1 MDITFYSFSKKPNS
15 TAQPTATA
23 LNSATFNCNLLDAT
37 SIINPVVVIER
48 DDLTRPFVWDF
59 TYAYIGAFGRYYFVV
74 NIVSEKNLWIFHLS
88 VDVLATYRTD
98 IRNSSQYVLRSASE
112 SDENIVDKLYITKPY
127 TTTGRSAVSSYD
139 TGYVMR
145 HIGTISEPMDGQVF
159 YFNYDGRVASYA
171 VCFGIVGSNGVGA
184 NYYVATEANF
194 ITFMTN
200 VFALVPS
207 DMGNLADG
215 LKKTLLDLNQY
226 IISVVRLP
234 VMPHTNN
241 LGIHMTSVK
250 LGSYTIS
257 CDCYSVTPGLDYEE
271 YWLVNDL
278 PLPQHPKVST
288 HAYFKMPPF
297 TSYSL
302 DFLPLGSIPLDA
314 AKLYGVSSI
323 NVLWKIDYIS
333 GLAWFK
339 IGYFNGINFIT
350 LATDIAQVGIPIPLS
365 QLKVDT
371 ATGIGLSI
379 ANVLSDAFKS
389 FGVSGMPGFLGSGNL
404 SNAVSG
410 IGRNIGQSFRDLNSA
425 AVRFLTGDSRKLI
438 PASERGTG
446 LIGQG
451 DSILGNFVDMNSNV
465 LDQII
470 DYAGSILGE
479 VVTKGSTGTYLN
491 IVGGVP
497 EVRGFFI
504 DQAENDNVHN
514 GSPLY
519 RVKTLSTLSGFC
531 ICQNAMVNFSSKIP
545 LSTEAQGVI
554 HMLNRGIYLE

>member
-1 MDITFYSFSKKPNS
+1 MATWPEGDRMEITFFMYNKKPNS
-15 TAQPTATA
+15 TAQPTATT
-23 LNSATFNCNLLDAT
+23 LNSATFDCNLLDAT
-37 SIINPVVVIER
+37 SVINPVVVIER

-59 TYAYIGAFGRYYFVV
+59 TYAYIRAFGRYYFVV
-74 NIVSEKNLWIFHLS
+74 NIVSEKNLWVFHLS

-127 TTTGRSAVSSYD
+127 TTAGRSAVSSYD
-139 TGYVMR
+139 SGYVMR

-184 NYYVATEANF
+184 NYYVATEDDF

-207 DMGNLADG
+207 DMGSLSDG

-241 LGIHMTSVK
+241 LGVHKTSVK
-250 LGSYTIS
+250 LGSYTIN
-257 CDCYSVTPGLDYEE
+257 CDCYSVTPGLNYEE

-323 NVLWKIDYIS
+323 NVLWRIDYIS
-333 GLAWFK
+333 GMAWFK
-339 IGYFNGINFIT
+339 IGYFSGINFIT

-365 QLKVDT
+365 QLKVDNN
-371 ATGIGLSI
+371 AAIGLSV
-379 ANVLSDAFKS
+379 ANVISDAFTKIAEKS
-389 FGVSGMPGFLGSGNL
+389 S
-404 SNAVSG
+404 
-410 IGRNIGQSFRDLNSA
+410 ILNSPEPNPTVNRTTTGG
-425 AVRFLTGDSRKLI
+425 VRVWRAEERKSLPSSVNPI
-438 PASERGTG
+438 NNA
-446 LIGQG
+446 I
-451 DSILGNFVDMNSNV
+451 GNFFDPNTNI

-470 DYAGSILGE
+470 DYAGSILGD

-519 RVKTLSTLSGFC
+519 KVKTLSTLSGFC

-545 LSTEAQGVI
+545 LSAEAQGI
-554 HMLNRGIYLE
+554 INMLNRGIYLE